1 MVRRLIKWTSSNS
14 RFSRREV
21 NCVFLPATLMLS
33 LMLTHGALCSHN
45 GVPATPS
52 GAVSRSPG
60 LGADVPEA

>member
-1 MVRRLIKWTSSNS
+1 
-14 RFSRREV
+14 
-21 NCVFLPATLMLS
+21 
-33 LMLTHGALCSHN
+33 MLTCGGTGDDTLD